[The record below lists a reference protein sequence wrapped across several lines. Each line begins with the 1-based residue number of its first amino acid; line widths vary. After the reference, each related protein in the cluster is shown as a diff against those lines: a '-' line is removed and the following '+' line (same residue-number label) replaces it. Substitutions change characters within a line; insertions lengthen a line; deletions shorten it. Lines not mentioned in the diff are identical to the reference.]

1 VADDLKAP
9 LTKITFNFKLPD
21 FNHNKTL
28 VKEAKKLVTFLT
40 KSSRELAIMVDEI
53 LKRATAQVKS

>member
-1 VADDLKAP
+1 MAHDLKAP

-40 KSSRELAIMVDEI
+40 KSSRE
-53 LKRATAQVKS
+53 